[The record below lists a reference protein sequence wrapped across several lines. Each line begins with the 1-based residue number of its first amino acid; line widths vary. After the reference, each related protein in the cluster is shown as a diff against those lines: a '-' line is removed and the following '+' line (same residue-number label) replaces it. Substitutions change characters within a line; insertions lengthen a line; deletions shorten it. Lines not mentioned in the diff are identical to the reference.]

1 MKTFKIYWLIPIIGL
16 ITFEDYL
23 FWLYKKVIKYNNNL
37 FLFYLLTLIYML
49 YNFLPFFFFI
59 FYNVNYK

>member
-23 FWLYKKVIKYNNNL
+23 FWLYKKVIKYNNNF

-49 YNFLPFFFFI
+49 YNFLPFFYFI
-59 FYNVNYK
+59 FYSVNNK